1 MIEKIGEL
9 TFEGIAIPVY
19 FTHVLLLGS
28 GSASLSCAV
37 HLKRMGCQDITIVTD
52 NSLGGTSRNTG
63 SDKQTYY
70 RLNDSGPIPDSPYA
84 MADSYLE
91 GGAMHGDIAFVEAQG
106 SSQAFYN
113 LVSLGVPF
121 PHNRYGGYT
130 GYKTD
135 HDPSNR
141 GISLGPYTSKVMIE
155 KLRAEVSKM
164 DILQLDHR
172 DAVQLLKTEENRISG
187 ALFLD
192 KKDTSSENL
201 GFSVILSDHVVMG
214 TGGPASLYAASVYPK
229 VHTGSIGLALE
240 IGAEAANLTESQF
253 GLASTKVR
261 WNLSGS
267 YQQVLPRYFSTDAN
281 LMDEQDFLVP
291 YFNDWTE
298 LTRAV
303 FLKGYQWPFDAAKI
317 PQNGSSLIDL
327 LVYHETQ
334 VKKRKVFIDYRN
346 NLKGSPCWES
356 FSRQVV
362 DAIALHY
369 LDTSQAWAETP
380 VARLQLLNPDAYMMY
395 LKNGVDLSLV
405 PLEVDVCSQHNN
417 GGLSADIWWEST
429 NIKRLYPIGEV
440 NGSHGVSRPGGSALN
455 AGQVG
460 AKRAATRI
468 VGYGK
473 EKPLDSAKA
482 LSSTASQIKTV
493 VGLSLAW
500 VHSAKGKNL
509 SMQAAKDSLDAIRG
523 EMQLRMSQC
532 AGPVR
537 KALDIEKAYLDA
549 DWQRTHSF
557 ENLSVPPVLLSRAL
571 QLRHMLVSQIWYLA
585 AIREYLA
592 HGGGSRGSYLV
603 FDEKGTLAH
612 PLLPDYRI
620 KQELLSMRSEVQ
632 ISSLNEKGEIVQR
645 FIPTRPV
652 PDTEFWFEKVWAE
665 FRSGT
670 FLLPEEK

>member
-1 MIEKIGEL
+1 
-9 TFEGIAIPVY
+9 
-19 FTHVLLLGS
+19 
-28 GSASLSCAV
+28 
-37 HLKRMGCQDITIVTD
+37 
-52 NSLGGTSRNTG
+52 
-63 SDKQTYY
+63 
-70 RLNDSGPIPDSPYA
+70 
-84 MADSYLE
+84 
-91 GGAMHGDIAFVEAQG
+91 
-106 SSQAFYN
+106 
-113 LVSLGVPF
+113 
-121 PHNRYGGYT
+121 
-130 GYKTD
+130 
-135 HDPSNR
+135 
-141 GISLGPYTSKVMIE
+141 
-155 KLRAEVSKM
+155 
-164 DILQLDHR
+164 
-172 DAVQLLKTEENRISG
+172 
-187 ALFLD
+187 
-192 KKDTSSENL
+192 
-201 GFSVILSDHVVMG
+201 
-214 TGGPASLYAASVYPK
+214 
-229 VHTGSIGLALE
+229 
-240 IGAEAANLTESQF
+240 
-253 GLASTKVR
+253 
-261 WNLSGS
+261 
-267 YQQVLPRYFSTDAN
+267 
-281 LMDEQDFLVP
+281 
-291 YFNDWTE
+291 
-298 LTRAV
+298 
-303 FLKGYQWPFDAAKI
+303 
-317 PQNGSSLIDL
+317 
-327 LVYHETQ
+327 
-334 VKKRKVFIDYRN
+334 
-346 NLKGSPCWES
+346 
-356 FSRQVV
+356 
-362 DAIALHY
+362 
-369 LDTSQAWAETP
+369 
-380 VARLQLLNPDAYMMY
+380 MY
-395 LKNGVDLSLV
+395 LQNGVDLALV

-473 EKPLDSAKA
+473 EEPLDSAKA